1 MIDPI
6 KKFVEQ
12 NREAFDHIEPPV
24 DMLEQIRNRLK
35 ARASAEIT
43 AAQQQ
48 PIVSEEKKTF
58 RLFSNKAN
66 VARWIVAASILLA
79 VTITYLYKDDTSV
92 KPTKELAQSHPDKGR
107 KAHAAEAGNAMA
119 DSSAATGG
127 RGSLIAGTA
136 DKVRNGEHSAAR
148 NAETAKTYTQKFAA
162 GNSSYSQP
170 QMHNQ
175 LSSRLADS
183 TSASIRLAAILEIA
197 GQNQISNSVLNSL
210 SATLNNDNN
219 SNVRLAAL
227 DVMGRYLDEEYVSSI
242 LVQSLA
248 TQNDPYVQLGLINL
262 LSKVDDVKIEN
273 RLFAL
278 AEDPNTTEAVKNE
291 AYGVLL
297 SQNKL

>member
-12 NREAFDHIEPPV
+12 NREAFDHMEPPA
-24 DMLEQIRNRLK
+24 DMLAQIKNRLK
-35 ARASAEIT
+35 ARAAEEM
-43 AAQQQ
+43 AAADQ
-48 PIVSEEKKTF
+48 PVSIAGEEKKIVT
-58 RLFSNKAN
+58 LFSNKAIW
-66 VARWIVAASILLA
+66 AKWMVAASVLVA
-79 VTITYLYKDDTSV
+79 VTVTYLYNDGTVV
-92 KPTKELAQSHPDKGR
+92 KPTQDLAQYKPQNDSKPY
-107 KAHAAEAGNAMA
+107 AAQAPVTII
-119 DSSAATGG
+119 DSTAIKSSKTASINIAA
-127 RGSLIAGTA
+127 
-136 DKVRNGEHSAAR
+136 AAQ
-148 NAETAKTYTQKFAA
+148 TYTQKFAA
-162 GNSSYSQP
+162 TGNGHTPP
-170 QMHNQ
+170 QMLAQ
-175 LSSRLADS
+175 LNSRLADS

-197 GQNQISNSVLNSL
+197 GTDQISNGVLNSL

-227 DVMGRYLDEEYVSSI
+227 DVMGRYLDQGYVSSM

-262 LSKVDDVKIEN
+262 LAKVDDVKIEN

>member
-12 NREAFDHIEPPV
+12 NREAFDHMEPPA
-24 DMLEQIRNRLK
+24 DMLAQIKNRLK
-35 ARASAEIT
+35 AKAAEEM
-43 AAQQQ
+43 AAADQ
-48 PIVSEEKKTF
+48 PVLIAAEEEKTV
-58 RLFSNKAN
+58 RLFINKTKWMA
-66 VARWIVAASILLA
+66 AASILVA
-79 VTITYLYKDDTSV
+79 VTITFLYNDGTVV
-92 KPTKELAQSHPDKGR
+92 KPKQDLAQYKPQNDSKPYV
-107 KAHAAEAGNAMA
+107 AQAPVTIA
-119 DSSAATGG
+119 DSTAIKSSKNTSITIAAT
-127 RGSLIAGTA
+127 AQ
-136 DKVRNGEHSAAR
+136 
-148 NAETAKTYTQKFAA
+148 TYTQKFAA
-162 GNSSYSQP
+162 TGKGHTPPEMLAQLNSK
-170 QMHNQ
+170 
-175 LSSRLADS
+175 LADS

-197 GQNQISNSVLNSL
+197 GKNQISNSVLNSL

-227 DVMGRYLDEEYVSSI
+227 DVMGRYLDQGYVSSM

-262 LSKVDDVKIEN
+262 LSKVNDVKIEN

-297 SQNKL
+297 NQNKL